1 MSEVGPLFERAM
13 RELGFLPLQKQAAL
27 RLLARHYA
35 HKIVAGEIDP
45 YQGAML
51 IWTEV
56 SAEYEPFEE
65 ISAFVGLASQ
75 IDDYQQRALS
85 HPDPYEGYV
94 EACNR
99 DISAAAREYLDAD
112 NLTRD

>member
-1 MSEVGPLFERAM
+1 MMSEVGPLFERAM
-13 RELGFLPLQKQAAL
+13 RELGLPPLQKQAAL

-56 SAEYEPFEE
+56 SAEYEPIEE
-65 ISAFVGLASQ
+65 ISAFGGLVDQ

-85 HPDPYEGYV
+85 HPDPYQGYV
-94 EACNR
+94 EAQSRHFRRCAR
-99 DISAAAREYLDAD
+99 ISQRRESK
-112 NLTRD
+112 